1 LSSITATSQH
11 KKSTINYKKQ
21 KMAVKRMA
29 EVWQRPPEDDGNAM
43 TATATATAV
52 TTAMEMTAAGT

>member
-1 LSSITATSQH
+1 
-11 KKSTINYKKQ
+11 
-21 KMAVKRMA
+21 MAVKRMA